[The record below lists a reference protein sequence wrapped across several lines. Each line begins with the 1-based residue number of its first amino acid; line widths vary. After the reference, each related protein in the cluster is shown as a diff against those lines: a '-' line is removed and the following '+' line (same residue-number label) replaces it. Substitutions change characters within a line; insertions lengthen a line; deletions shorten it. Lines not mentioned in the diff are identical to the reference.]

1 MNYKDST
8 LVITAA
14 GHGKRFGMPKF
25 KAVLDHQAIILKT
38 ISAFSEQS
46 FFKTCLLTISRE
58 HFQELEQLLENK
70 HWPFPIQIVIGGETR
85 AISVKHAV
93 DQVQTKFVW
102 IHDGA
107 RPFVSTALINRL
119 YHASRIHDAVIPVID
134 AVDTLKEV
142 KEGYVVK
149 TVDRTS
155 FKQVQT
161 PQVFKTECLKEAYH
175 SFFNEMQTDESG
187 LLEKTKV
194 PVYVVEGELNNKKI
208 TFQTDI
214 P

>member
-25 KAVLDHQAIILKT
+25 KVLLDYQPMILKT

-46 FFKTCLLTISRE
+46 FFKQCLVTISKD
-58 HFQELEQLLENK
+58 HFQELDHLLA
-70 HWPFPIQIVIGGETR
+70 HHPYPFPVQIVIGGETR
-85 AISVKHAV
+85 AISVKNAV
-93 DQVQTKFVW
+93 DLVHTEFVW

-107 RPFVSTALINRL
+107 RPFVSQALIHRL

-134 AVDTLKEV
+134 EVDTLKEV
-142 KEGYVVK
+142 KDGYVVK
-149 TVDRTS
+149 TVDRTI
-155 FKQVQT
+155 FKRIQT
-161 PQVFKTECLKEAYH
+161 PQVFKTHCLKEAYQP
-175 SFFNEMQTDESG
+175 FFNEAQTDESG

-208 TFQTDI
+208 TFQTDVT
-214 P
+214 